1 LTATGSD
8 LGQIRVRFVTFRD
21 RTVDQRYAD
30 AAELREVPTSER
42 VLLDTCHRVE
52 LVSVDDAPPVG
63 TMVVGRE
70 AIHRVFEVVAG
81 FDSAVTAEEQLLGQ
95 VRAAYETAL
104 AEGST
109 GPILNELFRRAL
121 RFGRCVRSHARP
133 GTDRSLADRG
143 AGWLLERLGAEPVPV
158 IVAGTGEMGR
168 LLARHLARAGHRLT
182 IVSRSTERGTR
193 LLEQLPGMHH
203 RLVVGRIDPGMLAG
217 SRAVAL
223 AVRSREPMVTAAHV
237 RASRPLWLVDLSTP
251 AAVASDAAQLLGDR
265 LVSLDRLAEIAGA
278 VPVLAPEV
286 ERRLRAEME
295 MEVQQFVESLLARR
309 SGDALAVLHTE
320 ADALRRR
327 HLDRLRRRAR
337 LRPEQFAAVEA
348 ASSAMLR
355 ELLHGPSVQL
365 RRGGADADTVR
376 RLFGLD
382 A

>member
-1 LTATGSD
+1 
-8 LGQIRVRFVTFRD
+8 
-21 RTVDQRYAD
+21 
-30 AAELREVPTSER
+30 
-42 VLLDTCHRVE
+42 
-52 LVSVDDAPPVG
+52 
-63 TMVVGRE
+63 
-70 AIHRVFEVVAG
+70 
-81 FDSAVTAEEQLLGQ
+81 
-95 VRAAYETAL
+95 
-104 AEGST
+104 
-109 GPILNELFRRAL
+109 
-121 RFGRCVRSHARP
+121 
-133 GTDRSLADRG
+133 
-143 AGWLLERLGAEPVPV
+143 
-158 IVAGTGEMGR
+158 
-168 LLARHLARAGHRLT
+168 
-182 IVSRSTERGTR
+182 
-193 LLEQLPGMHH
+193 
-203 RLVVGRIDPGMLAG
+203 
-217 SRAVAL
+217 
-223 AVRSREPMVTAAHV
+223 
-237 RASRPLWLVDLSTP
+237 
-251 AAVASDAAQLLGDR
+251 VASDAAQLLGDR
-265 LVSLDRLAEIAGA
+265 LLSLDRLAEIAGA